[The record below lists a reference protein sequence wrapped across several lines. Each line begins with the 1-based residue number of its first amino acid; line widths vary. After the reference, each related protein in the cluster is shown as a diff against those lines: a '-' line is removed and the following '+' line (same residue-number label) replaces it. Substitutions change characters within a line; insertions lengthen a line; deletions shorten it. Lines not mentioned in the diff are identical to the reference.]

1 MEQDR
6 SQPSPLREIGCQH
19 FADSSVKESTCPLA
33 LESVLEITVNGRPYS
48 LLLHSPGW
56 EKELVVGF
64 LFTEGLIEAVEE
76 IEAVKFGPGPSLLGL
91 EGVRAETILPG
102 LDPDAPLPDRP
113 VVSLSSS
120 GLSSREVLEKRS
132 RGIKP
137 IKSRQSF
144 SWSTLSGLLQDLPQH
159 QPLYHLTRGVHAAAL
174 YRADGTFLSCF
185 EDVGRHN
192 ALDKLIG
199 RALLQSWPLDDKLVV
214 LSGRASLEMIL
225 KTVRAGLPLC
235 LCFSSPTVLAV
246 EAAEIFELTLVG
258 RHQEESLTAY
268 TRLDRLVE

>member
-6 SQPSPLREIGCQH
+6 PQPSPLREIGCQH
-19 FADSSVKESTCPLA
+19 FAESSVKEGLCSLA
-33 LESVLEITVNGRPYS
+33 LESVLEIVVNGRAYS
-48 LLLHSPGW
+48 LLMHSPGW
-56 EKELVVGF
+56 EKELIVGF
-64 LFTEGLIEAVEE
+64 LFTEGLIEAAEE
-76 IEAVKFGPGPSLLGL
+76 IEAIKFGPGPTLLGL
-91 EGVRAETILPG
+91 AGVRAETVLSN
-102 LDPDAPLPDRP
+102 LAPDSPLPDRP

-120 GLSSREVLEKRS
+120 GLSTREVLEKRG

-137 IKSRQSF
+137 VQGRQSF
-144 SWSTLSGLLQDLPQH
+144 SWSTLAGLLQDLPQH

-199 RALLQSWPLDDKLVV
+199 RCLLQNWNFDDKLVV

-246 EAAEIFELTLVG
+246 EAAQLFELTLVG
-258 RHQEESLTAY
+258 RHQEEFLTAY